1 MAAAISSRPAF
12 SRSATISSIG
22 WPGNNSTKA
31 CSLAASSSGRRTAYF
46 LAVFT
51 GAAGFFHRSSKGLN
65 FTSTPP
71 YRTVTTGYYRP
82 RGHSISAQSS
92 SRPSNSPHVGNS
104 PHAADGP
111 TADGG
116 GWRRN
121 LSGVFAYSSRALALV
136 WSTNRTLSVSLALLT
151 LVAGVLPAGI
161 AYVGAQIVD
170 AVIHA
175 AELHRRTG
183 ATMLTDVVRYVA
195 LEALLVAATS
205 MAQRG
210 ISLAQSLL
218 RAQLGQRVNV
228 MILEKALTLD
238 LTQFED
244 SEFYD
249 KLTRARREASS
260 RPLSLVMR
268 TFALGQNAVSL
279 ISFGGLLYRFSP
291 WAVLLLVLAGLPAF
305 LAEAKFSGEAFRL
318 FRWRAPESRMQIY
331 LESVLAREDYAKEV
345 KLFDLGPRFL
355 DRYRDIFTR
364 LYREDR
370 DLTLRR
376 DAWGFGLGLLGIAS
390 LYGGYAWIAA
400 ETVLGAMTV
409 GQMTMY
415 LMLFRQGQT
424 AVSAALSAVSGLYE
438 DNLYLSNLFEYL
450 EQPNGRSGGEAKR
463 GPSPG
468 DGIRFENVEFIYP
481 GAATP
486 ALSGIDLQV
495 RPGES
500 LALVGQ
506 NGSGKTTLIKLLTRL
521 YRPSQGRI
529 LLDGLDLK
537 EWDETTLR
545 QRIGVI
551 FQDFARYQ
559 MLVGENIGAGDVR
572 AFDDESRWRSAAA
585 QGLAAEFV
593 ETLPAGYHTQLGKWF
608 KDGRELSGGQ
618 WQKIALARAFMRNE
632 ADILVL
638 DEPTAAIDAGAEAEV
653 FEHFRE
659 LTRNRIAI
667 VISHRFSTVRMADQ
681 YWCSRKAVS
690 SN

>member
-1 MAAAISSRPAF
+1 MFGYSR
-12 SRSATISSIG
+12 
-22 WPGNNSTKA
+22 
-31 CSLAASSSGRRTAYF
+31 
-46 LAVFT
+46 
-51 GAAGFFHRSSKGLN
+51 
-65 FTSTPP
+65 
-71 YRTVTTGYYRP
+71 
-82 RGHSISAQSS
+82 
-92 SRPSNSPHVGNS
+92 
-104 PHAADGP
+104 
-111 TADGG
+111 
-116 GWRRN
+116 
-121 LSGVFAYSSRALALV
+121 RALALV
-136 WSTNRTLSVSLALLT
+136 WTTNRTLCIALGLLT
-151 LVAGVLPAGI
+151 VAAGVLPAGI
-161 AYVGAQIVD
+161 AYLGSLIVD

-175 AELHRRTG
+175 ADLHRRVGSTV
-183 ATMLTDVVRYVA
+183 LHDVVTFVA

-205 MAQRG
+205 MTQRG
-210 ISLAQSLL
+210 MSLAQSLL

-238 LTQFED
+238 LTHFED

-268 TFALGQNAVSL
+268 TFGLLQNAVSL
-279 ISFGGLLYRFSP
+279 ISFGGLLVRFSP
-291 WAVLLLVLAGLPAF
+291 WAVVLLVLAGLPAF

-318 FRWRAPESRMQIY
+318 FRWRAPEARMQVY
-331 LESVLAREDYAKEV
+331 LESVLAREDTAKEV
-345 KLFDLGPRFL
+345 KLFQLGPRLL

-376 DAWGFGLGLLGIAS
+376 DAWGFTLGLIGTAS
-390 LYGGYAWIAA
+390 LYGGYAWIAV

-415 LMLFRQGQT
+415 LMLFRQGQA
-424 AVSAALSAVSGLYE
+424 AVTAALSAVSGLYE
-438 DNLYLSNLFEYL
+438 DNLYLSNLYEYL
-450 EQPNGRSGGEAKR
+450 EQPVAPSGGSLLQ
-463 GPSPG
+463 GPRPG
-468 DGIRFENVEFIYP
+468 DGIRFEGVEFLYP

-486 ALSGIDLQV
+486 ALAGIDLHV
-495 RPGES
+495 APGQS
-500 LALVGQ
+500 LALVGE

-521 YRPSQGRI
+521 YRPSRGRI
-529 LLDGLDLK
+529 LLDGLDLQ
-537 EWDETTLR
+537 EWDETALR

-572 AFDDESRWRSAAA
+572 AFDDEARWRSAAI

-593 ETLPAGYHTQLGKWF
+593 EALPSGYHTQLGKWF

-638 DEPTAAIDAGAEAEV
+638 DEPTAAIDAAAEAEV

-667 VISHRFSTVRMADQ
+667 VISHRFSTVRMTDQ
-681 YWCSRKAVS
+681 ILVLEEGRIVERGSHESLMAAKGRYANLFTLQARGYR
-690 SN
+690 

>member
-1 MAAAISSRPAF
+1 
-12 SRSATISSIG
+12 
-22 WPGNNSTKA
+22 
-31 CSLAASSSGRRTAYF
+31 LTAR
-46 LAVFT
+46 
-51 GAAGFFHRSSKGLN
+51 RSSLGAD
-65 FTSTPP
+65 SPP
-71 YRTVTTGYYRP
+71 IT
-82 RGHSISAQSS
+82 
-92 SRPSNSPHVGNS
+92 
-104 PHAADGP
+104 AADQSGLQ
-111 TADGG
+111 
-116 GWRRN
+116 RS
-121 LSGVFAYSSRALALV
+121 LFGVFAYSRRALALV
-136 WSTNRTLSVSLALLT
+136 WTTNKALSITLAVLT
-151 LVAGVLPAGI
+151 LIAGVLPAGV
-161 AYVGAQIVD
+161 AYIGAQIVD

-175 AELHRRTG
+175 ADLHRRTG
-183 ATMLTDVVRYVA
+183 TTLLTDVLKYVF
-195 LEALLVAATS
+195 LEALLVALIS

-210 ISLAQSLL
+210 LALAQSLL

-268 TFALGQNAVSL
+268 TFGLLQNAISL
-279 ISFGGLLYRFSP
+279 VSFGGLLIRFSP
-291 WAVLLLVLAGLPAF
+291 WAVVLLILAGLPAF

-345 KLFDLGPRFL
+345 KLFELGPRLL
-355 DRYRDIFTR
+355 DRYREIFTR
-364 LYREDR
+364 LYKEDR

-376 DAWGFGLGLLGIAS
+376 DTWGFGLGLVGTAT

-450 EQPNGRSGGEAKR
+450 EQPVGSSHGHQKQGLK
-463 GPSPG
+463 PG
-468 DGIRFENVEFIYP
+468 DGIRFENVEFTYP
-481 GAATP
+481 GASEP
-486 ALSGIDLQV
+486 ALSNIDLHV

-521 YRPSQGRI
+521 YQPTQGRI
-529 LLDGLDLK
+529 LLDGLDLN
-537 EWDETTLR
+537 EWDESTLR

-559 MLVGENIGAGDVR
+559 MMVGENIGAGDVR
-572 AFDDESRWRSAAA
+572 AFDDEARWRSAAT

-593 ETLPAGYHTQLGKWF
+593 DTLPAGYHTQLGKWF

-667 VISHRFSTVRMADQ
+667 VISHRFSTVRMTDQILVLEEGRIVERGSHESLMTADGRYAKLFTLQ
-681 YWCSRKAVS
+681 ARGYR
-690 SN
+690 

>member
-1 MAAAISSRPAF
+1 MQGGP
-12 SRSATISSIG
+12 
-22 WPGNNSTKA
+22 
-31 CSLAASSSGRRTAYF
+31 
-46 LAVFT
+46 LAVFD
-51 GAAGFFHRSSKGLN
+51 
-65 FTSTPP
+65 
-71 YRTVTTGYYRP
+71 Y
-82 RGHSISAQSS
+82 
-92 SRPSNSPHVGNS
+92 SR
-104 PHAADGP
+104 
-111 TADGG
+111 
-116 GWRRN
+116 
-121 LSGVFAYSSRALALV
+121 RALYLV
-136 WSTNRTLSVSLALLT
+136 WTTDKRLCIALAALT
-151 LVAGVLPAGI
+151 LVAGILPAGI
-161 AYVGAQIVD
+161 AYVGSLIVD

-175 AELHRRTG
+175 ADLHRRTG
-183 ATMLTDVVRYVA
+183 ATAFIPVVRFVA
-195 LEALLVAATS
+195 LEAVLVAMTS

-268 TFALGQNAVSL
+268 TFGLLQNVISL
-279 ISFGGLLYRFSP
+279 LSFGGLLVRFSP
-291 WAVLLLVLAGLPAF
+291 WAVVLLVVAGLPAF
-305 LAEAKFSGEAFRL
+305 VAEAKFSGEAFRL
-318 FRWRAPESRMQIY
+318 FRWRAPEARMQIY
-331 LESVLAREDYAKEV
+331 LESVLAREDTAKEV
-345 KLFDLGPRFL
+345 KLFQLGPRLL
-355 DRYRDIFTR
+355 DRYRDIFNR

-370 DLTLRR
+370 SLTLRR
-376 DAWGFGLGLLGIAS
+376 DAWGFGLGLVGTGA
-390 LYGGYAWIAA
+390 LYGGYAWIAV
-400 ETVLGAMTV
+400 ETVLAAMTV

-415 LMLFRQGQT
+415 LMLFRQGQA
-424 AVSAALSAVSGLYE
+424 AVSAALSSISGLYE

-450 EQPNGRSGGEAKR
+450 EQPVARSSGRTLA
-463 GPSPG
+463 GPLPG
-468 DGIRFENVEFIYP
+468 DGIRFEDVEFLYP
-481 GAATP
+481 DAATP
-486 ALSGIDLQV
+486 ALSGIDLHV
-495 RPGES
+495 KPGES

-521 YRPSQGRI
+521 YRPTKGRI
-529 LLDGLDLK
+529 LLDGLDLQ

-572 AFDDESRWRSAAA
+572 AFDDEARWRSAAM

-593 ETLPAGYHTQLGKWF
+593 EALPAGYHTQLGKWF

-659 LTRNRIAI
+659 LTQSRIAI
-667 VISHRFSTVRMADQ
+667 VISHRFSTVRMTDQ
-681 YWCSRKAVS
+681 ILVLDDGRIVERGSHESLMAANGRYAHLFTLQARGYR
-690 SN
+690 

>member
-1 MAAAISSRPAF
+1 LTSN
-12 SRSATISSIG
+12 RS
-22 WPGNNSTKA
+22 
-31 CSLAASSSGRRTAYF
+31 SLAAD
-46 LAVFT
+46 
-51 GAAGFFHRSSKGLN
+51 
-65 FTSTPP
+65 PP
-71 YRTVTTGYYRP
+71 PGT
-82 RGHSISAQSS
+82 
-92 SRPSNSPHVGNS
+92 
-104 PHAADGP
+104 AADPNGLQ
-111 TADGG
+111 
-116 GWRRN
+116 RS
-121 LSGVFAYSSRALALV
+121 LLGVFAYSRRALALV
-136 WSTNRTLSVSLALLT
+136 WSTNKALSVTLAVLT
-151 LVAGVLPAGI
+151 LIAGVLPAGV
-161 AYVGAQIVD
+161 AYVGAHIVD
-170 AVIHA
+170 AVIQA
-175 AELHRRTG
+175 GELHRRTG
-183 ATMLTDVVRYVA
+183 ATLLSDVLKYVCLEAVLVA
-195 LEALLVAATS
+195 LTS

-210 ISLAQSLL
+210 LSLAQSLL

-268 TFALGQNAVSL
+268 TFGLLQNAISL
-279 ISFGGLLYRFSP
+279 VSFGGLLIRFSP
-291 WAVLLLVLAGLPAF
+291 WAVVLLILAGLPAF

-331 LESVLAREDYAKEV
+331 LESVLAREDNAKEV
-345 KLFDLGPRFL
+345 KLFELGPRLL
-355 DRYRDIFTR
+355 DRYREIFTR

-376 DAWGFGLGLLGIAS
+376 DTWGFGLGLVGTVT
-390 LYGGYAWIAA
+390 LYGGYAWIAT

-450 EQPNGRSGGEAKR
+450 EQPVGSNHGHRKQGLE
-463 GPSPG
+463 PG
-468 DGIRFENVEFIYP
+468 DGIRFENVEFVYP
-481 GAATP
+481 GANEP
-486 ALSGIDLQV
+486 ALSDIDLHV

-521 YRPSQGRI
+521 YQPTKGRI
-529 LLDGLDLK
+529 LLDGLDLND
-537 EWDETTLR
+537 WDESTLR

-559 MLVGENIGAGDVR
+559 MMVGENIGAGDVR
-572 AFDDESRWRSAAA
+572 AFDDEARWRSAAV

-593 ETLPAGYHTQLGKWF
+593 DTLPAGYHTQLGKWF

-618 WQKIALARAFMRNE
+618 WQKIALARAFMRNA
-632 ADILVL
+632 ADILIL

-667 VISHRFSTVRMADQ
+667 VISHRFSTVRMTDQILVLEEGRIVERGSHESLMSADGRYAKLFTLQ
-681 YWCSRKAVS
+681 ARGYR
-690 SN
+690 

>member
-1 MAAAISSRPAF
+1 MAARP
-12 SRSATISSIG
+12 
-22 WPGNNSTKA
+22 
-31 CSLAASSSGRRTAYF
+31 
-46 LAVFT
+46 
-51 GAAGFFHRSSKGLN
+51 
-65 FTSTPP
+65 
-71 YRTVTTGYYRP
+71 
-82 RGHSISAQSS
+82 
-92 SRPSNSPHVGNS
+92 SPHVAEP
-104 PHAADGP
+104 PHGPAA
-111 TADGG
+111 AAESGG
-116 GWRRN
+116 LQRSW
-121 LSGVFAYSSRALALV
+121 LGVFAYSRRALLLV
-136 WSTNRTLSVSLALLT
+136 WTTDKALSIALAVLT
-151 LVAGVLPAGI
+151 LIAGVLPAGV

-175 AELHRRTG
+175 ADFHRQTG
-183 ATMLTDVVRYVA
+183 TAAFTPVMKYVA
-195 LEALLVAATS
+195 LEAALIAAMS

-228 MILEKALTLD
+228 MILEKALTLE

-268 TFALGQNAVSL
+268 TFGLLQNGVSL
-279 ISFGGLLYRFSP
+279 LSFGGLLIRFSP
-291 WAVLLLVLAGLPAF
+291 WAVVLLVLAGLPAF

-318 FRWRAPESRMQIY
+318 FRWRAPEARMQIY
-331 LESVLAREDYAKEV
+331 LESVLAREDSAKEV
-345 KLFDLGPRFL
+345 KLFELGPRLL
-355 DRYRDIFTR
+355 DRYRGIFTR

-376 DAWGFGLGLLGIAS
+376 DAWGFGLGLVGTAA

-415 LMLFRQGQT
+415 LMLFRQGQA

-438 DNLYLSNLFEYL
+438 DNLYLSNLYEYL
-450 EQPNGRSGGEAKR
+450 EQPTGRSSGASLR
-463 GPSPG
+463 GPDPG
-468 DGIRFENVEFIYP
+468 DGIRFEDVEFVYP
-481 GAATP
+481 GAGAP
-486 ALSGIDLQV
+486 ALSGIDLHV
-495 RPGES
+495 KPGES

-521 YRPSQGRI
+521 YQPTRGRI

-537 EWDETTLR
+537 DWDESALR

-572 AFDDESRWRSAAA
+572 AFDDEARWRAAA
-585 QGLAAEFV
+585 MQGLASEFID
-593 ETLPAGYHTQLGKWF
+593 TLPAGYHTQLGKWF

-667 VISHRFSTVRMADQ
+667 VISHRFSTVRMTDQILVLEEGRIVERGSHESLMAADGRYAKLFTLQ
-681 YWCSRKAVS
+681 ARGYR
-690 SN
+690 